1 VNNKFD
7 CDNCGKIH
15 LTNDQMMLQMAN
27 PDSVWK
33 CPTCIHQIWPDDSDD
48 ITYETISARDLH
60 DSDILVL
67 NTGADQ
73 SIWELKKDASGVTV
87 SFEHHTWTIAPDY
100 QVKVATDRECY
111 KCSGRGIFHGA
122 GRVENGKFIGFTG
135 PCFPCAGTGLQNRKD
150 RIRTS
155 TYWSKYARIGQ

>member
-1 VNNKFD
+1 MNNKFD
-7 CDNCGKIH
+7 CDNCGNIA
-15 LTNDQMMLQMAN
+15 LSQDEMLRQMAN
-27 PDSVWK
+27 PDAVWK
-33 CPTCIHQIWPDDSDD
+33 CPDCRHEIWPDDSDD
-48 ITYETISARDLH
+48 TYQTISARDLH

-73 SIWELKKDASGVTV
+73 SIWGLAKDASGITV

-135 PCFPCAGTGLQNRKD
+135 PCFPCAGTGTQSRKD